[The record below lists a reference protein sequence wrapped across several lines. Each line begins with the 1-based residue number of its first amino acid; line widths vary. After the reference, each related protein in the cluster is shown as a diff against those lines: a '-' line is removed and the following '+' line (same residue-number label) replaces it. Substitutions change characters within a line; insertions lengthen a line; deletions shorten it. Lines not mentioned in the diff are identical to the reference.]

1 MADSRNMELNDEMM
15 EKANGGTQGIAGPK
29 YEIGDKVQVK
39 VIDDSGIATTVDGF
53 IDDRRAGADGWE
65 YLVRY
70 EAGQEASE
78 KWSPNQKSE
87 THYDF
92 LSGGQEVLR
101 LRRWHSEA
109 FNFLLLFTA
118 QCQ

>member
-15 EKANGGTQGIAGPK
+15 EKANGGTEGIAGPK

-78 KWSPNQKSE
+78 KWFPESE
-87 THYDF
+87 I
-92 LSGGQEVLR
+92 
-101 LRRWHSEA
+101 
-109 FNFLLLFTA
+109 
-118 QCQ
+118 